1 LQDQPIA
8 VSVDYHFRTSE
19 GVQTLLRDLQLQT
32 LIQGLK
38 SPLPPAYFDFTTM
51 GCPFDLRLS
60 YYRPHRRNVVGELEN
75 TNPARAAFMDWL
87 SMVTLSLD
95 SANNTAILGDQITVS
110 VPCGKLDL

>member
-1 LQDQPIA
+1 
-8 VSVDYHFRTSE
+8 
-19 GVQTLLRDLQLQT
+19 
-32 LIQGLK
+32 
-38 SPLPPAYFDFTTM
+38 M

-60 YYRPHRRNVVGELEN
+60 YYRPHRRNVVSELEN

-87 SMVTLSLD
+87 SMVTLNLD